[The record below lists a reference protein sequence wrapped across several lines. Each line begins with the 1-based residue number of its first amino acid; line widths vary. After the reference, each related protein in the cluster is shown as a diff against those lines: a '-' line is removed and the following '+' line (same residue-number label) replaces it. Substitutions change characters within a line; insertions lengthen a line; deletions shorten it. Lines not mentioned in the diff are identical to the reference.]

1 MRNWRIA
8 VLAVAVAACIT
19 ACAGGGV
26 SPSPSA
32 GTTSAGRTV
41 PDFIGKGLQ
50 TAQDDAQAA
59 GFSNLSSHDA
69 SGRARLQILDRDWKV
84 CFQSPAA
91 GSTASSSSKIEFGVV
106 KLDETCPATD
116 QGAPSPSPISEGQ
129 AMPDLTG
136 KGLKVAVAALPSG
149 TSIRA
154 KDISG
159 RHRLVVIQTDWT
171 VCSQDPAPG
180 AQFTG
185 QPVTF
190 GVVKV
195 GEPCP

>member
-1 MRNWRIA
+1 MRNWGIA
-8 VLAVAVAACIT
+8 VLAVAATACIT
-19 ACAGGGV
+19 ACSGAGV
-26 SPSPSA
+26 SQSPSGGSTPA
-32 GTTSAGRTV
+32 DRTV
-41 PDFIGKGLQ
+41 PDFTGKGLQ

-59 GFSNLSSHDA
+59 GFPNLSSHDA

-84 CFQSPAA
+84 CFQTPPA
-91 GSTASSSSKIEFGVV
+91 GSTATSGSKIDFGVV

-116 QGAPSPSPISEGQ
+116 QGAQSPSPISEGR

-136 KGLKVAVAALPSG
+136 KSLKVAVASLPSS
-149 TSIRA
+149 TSVTA

-159 RHRLVVIQTDWT
+159 RHRLVIIESDWT

-180 AQFTG
+180 AQFSG

>member
-1 MRNWRIA
+1 MRNWGIA
-8 VLAVAVAACIT
+8 VLAVAAAACIT
-19 ACAGGGV
+19 ACAGAGV

-32 GTTSAGRTV
+32 GATSADRTV

-59 GFSNLSSHDA
+59 GFSSLSSHDA

-84 CFQSPAA
+84 CFQTPAA
-91 GSTASSSSKIEFGVV
+91 GSTVGSGSQIDFGVV

-116 QGAPSPSPISEGQ
+116 QGAQSPSPISEGQ

-136 KGLKVAVAALPSG
+136 KSLKVAVASLPSS
-149 TSIRA
+149 TSITA

-159 RHRLVVIQTDWT
+159 RHRLVIIQSNWT

-180 AQFTG
+180 AQFNG

-190 GVVKV
+190 GVVKF

>member
-1 MRNWRIA
+1 
-8 VLAVAVAACIT
+8 VD
-19 ACAGGGV
+19 CA
-26 SPSPSA
+26 
-32 GTTSAGRTV
+32 R
-41 PDFIGKGLQ
+41 FRGKGLQ

-59 GFSNLSSHDA
+59 GFPGLSSHDA
-69 SGRARLQILDRDWKV
+69 SGRGRLQILDRDWKV
-84 CFQSPAA
+84 CFQTPAA
-91 GSTASSSSKIEFGVV
+91 GSTASSGSQIDFGVV

-116 QGAPSPSPISEGQ
+116 QGAPSPSPVSEGQ

-159 RHRLVVIQTDWT
+159 RHRLIIIESDWT
-171 VCSQDPAPG
+171 VCSQGPAPG
-180 AQFTG
+180 AQFNG

>member
-1 MRNWRIA
+1 MRNWGIA
-8 VLAVAVAACIT
+8 VLAVAAAACIT
-19 ACAGGGV
+19 ACAGAGV
-26 SPSPSA
+26 SQSPSPA
-32 GTTSAGRTV
+32 DRTM
-41 PDFIGKGLQ
+41 PDFVGKGLQ

-59 GFSNLSSHDA
+59 GFADLSSHDA
-69 SGRARLQILDRDWKV
+69 SGRGRLQILDRDWKV
-84 CFQSPAA
+84 CSQAPAA
-91 GSTASSSSKIEFGVV
+91 GSTASSGSRIDFGVV

-116 QGAPSPSPISEGQ
+116 QGAQSPSPISEGQ

-154 KDISG
+154 RDISG
-159 RHRLVVIQTDWT
+159 RHRLVIIETDWT

-180 AQFTG
+180 AQFNG

>member
-1 MRNWRIA
+1 MRNWGIA
-8 VLAVAVAACIT
+8 VLSVAAAICVT
-19 ACAGGGV
+19 ACAGVGV

-32 GTTSAGRTV
+32 GATSADRTV

-59 GFSNLSSHDA
+59 GFSSLASHDA

-84 CFQSPAA
+84 CFQTPAA
-91 GSTASSSSKIEFGVV
+91 GSTVSSGSRIDVGVV

-116 QGAPSPSPISEGQ
+116 QGTQTPSPISEGQ

-136 KGLKVAVAALPSG
+136 KSLNVAVASLPSS
-149 TSIRA
+149 TSITA

-159 RHRLVVIQTDWT
+159 RHRLVIIQSNWT

-180 AQFTG
+180 AQFNG

-190 GVVKV
+190 GVVKF